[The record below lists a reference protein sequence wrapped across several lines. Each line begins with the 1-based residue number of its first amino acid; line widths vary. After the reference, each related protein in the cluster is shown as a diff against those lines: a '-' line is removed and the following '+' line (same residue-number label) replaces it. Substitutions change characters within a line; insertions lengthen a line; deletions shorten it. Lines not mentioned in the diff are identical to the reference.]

1 MFGSLNDLHFL
12 FKQLNRTSFFSRHEW
27 NEFLEIIN
35 LWKQSDDN
43 LRSCV
48 HLEGRYYSLKNC
60 RLTIQIR
67 GIRSTER
74 VVHLRKIHSRPGE
87 SPRDI
92 CWRRLFSSSLNRQP
106 WFYDRRPCQLHC
118 SALCTLYSLVLSLLF
133 NLLVHLAT
141 GTFNVRPRRYTRF
154 DQKVT

>member
-1 MFGSLNDLHFL
+1 MW
-12 FKQLNRTSFFSRHEW
+12 QEW
-27 NEFLEIIN
+27 KEFLKIIN
-35 LWKQSDDN
+35 LWKIRIVESCDDDRC
-43 LRSCV
+43 LQSCV
-48 HLEGRYYSLKNC
+48 HLEEYYSLKNC

-141 GTFNVRPRRYTRF
+141 GTFNVRPHRYTRF